1 MHLGDRLTRRNEI
14 LVICWDHSLDEISGL
29 ITPYTTVWLLL
40 PKKEVPERIREE
52 YSREEALYSGRF
64 VIIAPL
70 TENAREWW
78 EINHPNLYLD
88 MVPLLWHQRVS
99 RSEVIRMLYELDW
112 AKILKRAVESRP
124 EAWGE
129 SLIQWK
135 NASDT
140 LIPQVI
146 RELEE
151 AGYLLMLLNI
161 HSKE

>member
-1 MHLGDRLTRRNEI
+1 MHLGDSLTRRNEI
-14 LVICWDHSLDEISGL
+14 LVICWDHSLNEISGL
-29 ITPYTTVWLLL
+29 ITPYTTVWLLF
-40 PKKEVPERIREE
+40 PKKEVPEGIGEE
-52 YSREEALYSGRF
+52 VLYSGRF
-64 VIIAPL
+64 VIVVPL
-70 TENAREWW
+70 TENAKEWW
-78 EINHPNLYLD
+78 VINHPNLYLD
-88 MVPLLWHQRVS
+88 MVPFLLHQRVS

-146 RELEE
+146 RELEA